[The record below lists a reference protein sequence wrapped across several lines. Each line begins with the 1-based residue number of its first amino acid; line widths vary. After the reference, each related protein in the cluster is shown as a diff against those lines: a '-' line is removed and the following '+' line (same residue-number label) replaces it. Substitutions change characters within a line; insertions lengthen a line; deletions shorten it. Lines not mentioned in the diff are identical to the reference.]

1 MRTLWPWLMAA
12 TLVAACEQSNGPVGP
27 AADGPTFLSTA
38 QRTAESH
45 SIATTITN
53 PCNGE
58 EIALVGVARNTTITV
73 SQPDNTNHT
82 TVDGNIQGTGTGL
95 TSGDAYRFSARFHF
109 SFQTPNL
116 LAPNGTTFTSDDF
129 TAVSMGGDE
138 NFFFTFDVHVVV
150 TGTGD
155 VKTTVENFTGECR
168 G

>member
-1 MRTLWPWLMAA
+1 MRTLRPWLMATA
-12 TLVAACEQSNGPVGP
+12 LLAACEQSNSPVGP
-27 AADGPTFLSTA
+27 SANGPSFGSTVE
-38 QRTAESH
+38 RFAESH
-45 SIATTITN
+45 PIAATITN

-58 EIALVGVARNTTITV
+58 DIALVGVARNTTITV

-82 TVDGNIQGTGTGL
+82 TVDGIIQGTGTGL
-95 TSGDAYRFSARFHF
+95 ISGDAYRFSARFHF

-116 LAPNGTTFTSDDF
+116 LAPNGTTFTSDDL
-129 TAVSMGGDE
+129 TVVSMGGDE

-150 TGTGD
+150 TGTGE